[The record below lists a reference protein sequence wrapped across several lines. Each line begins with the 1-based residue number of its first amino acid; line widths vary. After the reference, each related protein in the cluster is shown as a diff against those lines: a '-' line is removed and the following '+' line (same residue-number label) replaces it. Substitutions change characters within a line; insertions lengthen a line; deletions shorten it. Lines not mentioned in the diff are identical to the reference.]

1 MDIPLIFFSFT
12 EAILTVLVG
21 LGAALL
27 TLFVLVR
34 LFLHKS
40 AFQEIREGNA
50 AVGILAGA
58 AVFAVVWLTRSAVPP
73 SLEGLRQVLLRSGAF
88 QPELLKL
95 SVLYF
100 FSFSAGAV
108 VFSLSLVC
116 LILKIFALVTRN
128 IHEETEILHRNLA
141 VALLLASV
149 LITLSLSLEPAMG
162 KFFGSW
168 VNYEKFERALGP
180 TPQVRPVPGPGLS
193 P

>member
-12 EAILTVLVG
+12 EAVLTVLVG
-21 LGAALL
+21 FGAALL
-27 TLFVLVR
+27 ALFVLVR

-40 AFQEIREGNA
+40 ALQEIREGNA
-50 AVGILAGA
+50 AVGILTGA

-73 SLEGLRQVLLRSGAF
+73 SLEGLRQVLLRSGEF
-88 QPELLKL
+88 HPELLKW
-95 SVLYF
+95 SVVYF
-100 FSFSAGAV
+100 LSFSAGAV
-108 VFSLSLVC
+108 VFSLALVC
-116 LILKIFALVTRN
+116 VILKIFALLTRN

-141 VALLLASV
+141 AALLLASI
-149 LITLSLSLEPAMG
+149 LIAISLSLEPAMG

-180 TPQVRPVPGPGLS
+180 TLQVRPVPGPGLS